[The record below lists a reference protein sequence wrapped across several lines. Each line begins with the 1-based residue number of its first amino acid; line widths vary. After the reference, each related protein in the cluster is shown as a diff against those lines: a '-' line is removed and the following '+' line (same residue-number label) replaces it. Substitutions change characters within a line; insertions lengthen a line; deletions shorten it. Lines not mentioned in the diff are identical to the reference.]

1 MSRAQ
6 PKSLS
11 PRAPRSFWS
20 TFGPELVQAMPLGI
34 DRNRLKV
41 HHGAI
46 SVEGVFAESPG
57 LSQEVGHLGYRGW
70 RPYLPEIF
78 LLGVSTELGDFGEVW
93 GA

>member
-6 PKSLS
+6 PRSLS

-20 TFGPELVQAMPLGI
+20 TFGPELVQAMPPGI

-41 HHGAI
+41 HHGAG

-57 LSQEVGHLGYRGW
+57 LSLEVDHLGGRVGLE
-70 RPYLPEIF
+70 YLQEIF
-78 LLGVSTELGDFGEVW
+78 SARGLN
-93 GA
+93 